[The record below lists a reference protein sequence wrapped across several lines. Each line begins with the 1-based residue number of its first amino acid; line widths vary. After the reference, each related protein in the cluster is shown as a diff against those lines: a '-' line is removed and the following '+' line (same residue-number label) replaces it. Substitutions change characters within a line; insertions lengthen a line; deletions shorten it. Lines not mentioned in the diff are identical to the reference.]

1 VLLVDRVKPTVPA
14 YEFFEV
20 TVIVEVPDPPLD
32 TVTLVANTVNVP
44 PEEPL
49 LDPPTFAVT
58 VPVEDAKVESPE

>member
-1 VLLVDRVKPTVPA
+1 VLLVDRVKPTVLA

-20 TVIVEVPDPPLD
+20 TVIVEVPDLPWD
-32 TVTLVANTVNVP
+32 TVMLVDDRVNVP

-49 LDPPTFAVT
+49 LDPPTFTVT

>member
-20 TVIVEVPDPPLD
+20 MVIVEVPELPCG
-32 TVTLVANTVNVP
+32 TVMLVADSVNVP

-49 LDPPTFAVT
+49 LDPPTFTIT
-58 VPVEDAKVESPE
+58 VPVEDAKVEFPE